1 MLLEMGASV
10 SVSVAYDEPGEG
22 EEVLNS
28 SEASSWS
35 RETHM
40 EDTYRTLSVYT
51 HLSTGMDILI

>member
-1 MLLEMGASV
+1 MLSEMGASV

-40 EDTYRTLSVYT
+40 EDTYRICLHISIYRYG
-51 HLSTGMDILI
+51 HI